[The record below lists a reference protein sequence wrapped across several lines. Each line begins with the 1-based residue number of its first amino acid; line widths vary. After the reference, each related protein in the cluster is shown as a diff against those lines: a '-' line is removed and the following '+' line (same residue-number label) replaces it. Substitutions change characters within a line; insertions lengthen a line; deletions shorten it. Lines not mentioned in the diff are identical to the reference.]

1 VFGQEQKELQT
12 VIEDICSKAKLIKDI
27 SFDKE
32 RVLISEKG
40 KYEEEKSH
48 VVIKFPDKMYS
59 DTSSKYME
67 SSVRVPGYES
77 RRTEIRNGNDEWSFN
92 FPKSVSKFTD
102 KRNHH
107 GWVSSPVPTCRC
119 NPVTYFY
126 VSDVNGGKVS
136 KISYLGQ
143 ESIEGEPCY
152 ELSTGTDS
160 VWISKSDGI
169 VRKLSRPP
177 QKPALGHQIFFRSIQ
192 INKGVT
198 DQFFDY
204 KPDAGANVSET
215 IFLADGTE
223 QRKDW
228 DVPYPVN
235 NMTPEQKTLTENKKK
250 EIIAAFANVQ
260 DFTSQYHHIWH
271 SEAQTEYPPKSGK
284 LVKTGNDTRG
294 LLKFKKPMLMNL
306 KYSYTF
312 LPEGL
317 GQKPQEKL
325 FIINSQTIWTGSPMG
340 LDGQKMYIT
349 EENRAAKLAFQ
360 EKLKKTAEKLKQEAA
375 KFNEKRQ
382 QVGDLVQPP
391 DDLFGMELIGIPA
404 YVFTPFAG
412 IPGEDIV
419 FEKEESLDGVKTYLF
434 STQENTKHR
443 KIKLWTGVAD
453 GVLRRAEEY
462 DWRGENPEIEV
473 TLKEVSINQKLSDS
487 DFNLPA
493 DQKAKVVKMDS
504 IRSSYEDILAK
515 SLDVPP
521 EETFKTFFDSP
532 VNEVTS
538 LKGTGMAMIGYQM
551 YITFTAEKEP
561 VLKEAAK
568 FISLSAKEDDFNNS
582 IDFFKKAFPESG
594 ASLKNPDDLE
604 MLILKKQ
611 FESRCLIK
619 NKKEHRYFFSVSGNA
634 G

>member
-1 VFGQEQKELQT
+1 
-12 VIEDICSKAKLIKDI
+12 
-27 SFDKE
+27 
-32 RVLISEKG
+32 
-40 KYEEEKSH
+40 
-48 VVIKFPDKMYS
+48 
-59 DTSSKYME
+59 
-67 SSVRVPGYES
+67 
-77 RRTEIRNGNDEWSFN
+77 
-92 FPKSVSKFTD
+92 
-102 KRNHH
+102 
-107 GWVSSPVPTCRC
+107 
-119 NPVTYFY
+119 
-126 VSDVNGGKVS
+126 
-136 KISYLGQ
+136 
-143 ESIEGEPCY
+143 
-152 ELSTGTDS
+152 
-160 VWISKSDGI
+160 
-169 VRKLSRPP
+169 
-177 QKPALGHQIFFRSIQ
+177 
-192 INKGVT
+192 
-198 DQFFDY
+198 
-204 KPDAGANVSET
+204 
-215 IFLADGTE
+215 
-223 QRKDW
+223 
-228 DVPYPVN
+228 
-235 NMTPEQKTLTENKKK
+235 
-250 EIIAAFANVQ
+250 
-260 DFTSQYHHIWH
+260 
-271 SEAQTEYPPKSGK
+271 
-284 LVKTGNDTRG
+284 
-294 LLKFKKPMLMNL
+294 
-306 KYSYTF
+306 
-312 LPEGL
+312 
-317 GQKPQEKL
+317 
-325 FIINSQTIWTGSPMG
+325 MG